1 MLEIALYCQ
10 KSVRSGI
17 IVEFCAYVFIAG
29 EFILILCEVTPAAG
43 LIRAVT
49 YLTDI
54 PTLLSQDR

>member
-1 MLEIALYCQ
+1 MPEIALYCQ

-29 EFILILCEVTPAAG
+29 EFILCEVTPAAG

-54 PTLLSQDR
+54 PTLLSQDG